1 MTAQKRGLGRGL
13 EALLVDVTTHVK
25 AKEAVQFPQTP
36 PNTRPALLDDH
47 AVIAA
52 IALIKAIQ
60 KENANLVKE
69 VEALKDLLDDFE
81 ALVQNL
87 NIDKPTL

>member
-13 EALLVDVTTHVK
+13 EALLVDVATPIR
-25 AKEAVQFPQTP
+25 AKEVVQLAHNQPSPT
-36 PNTRPALLDDH
+36 LLDDH

-52 IALIKAIQ
+52 ITLMKAIQ

-81 ALVQNL
+81 ALVQNF

>member
-13 EALLVDVTTHVK
+13 EALLVDVAKPARAKESVPTTHTTL
-25 AKEAVQFPQTP
+25 A
-36 PNTRPALLDDH
+36 DDH
-47 AVIAA
+47 AA
-52 IALIKAIQ
+52 IALMKAIQ
-60 KENANLVKE
+60 KENANLIKE

>member
-13 EALLVDVTTHVK
+13 EALLVDVTRPVT
-25 AKEAVQFPQTP
+25 AKEDATP
-36 PNTRPALLDDH
+36 PQVKLADDH
-47 AVIAA
+47 AVIAT
-52 IALIKAIQ
+52 IALMKAIQ

-69 VEALKDLLDDFE
+69 VEALKELLDDFE
-81 ALVQNL
+81 ALVQNF

>member
-13 EALLVDVTTHVK
+13 EALLVDVSTPIR
-25 AKEAVQFPQTP
+25 AKKEVVQLPQSEP
-36 PNTRPALLDDH
+36 SPALADDH
-47 AVIAA
+47 TVITAV
-52 IALIKAIQ
+52 ALIKAIQ

-81 ALVQNL
+81 ALVRNL
-87 NIDKPTL
+87 NVDRP

>member
-13 EALLVDVTTHVK
+13 EALLVDV
-25 AKEAVQFPQTP
+25 AKPVRTNEVAPL
-36 PNTRPALLDDH
+36 PAKLSDDH
-47 AVIAA
+47 TVIAT
-52 IALIKAIQ
+52 IALMKAIQ

-81 ALVQNL
+81 VLVRNL
-87 NIDKPTL
+87 NVDKP

>member
-13 EALLVDVTTHVK
+13 EALLVDVSAPVSSIAPR
-25 AKEAVQFPQTP
+25 AKTQPSDDEAIISAV
-36 PNTRPALLDDH
+36 ALM
-47 AVIAA
+47 
-52 IALIKAIQ
+52 KAIQ
-60 KENANLVKE
+60 KENANLIKE
-69 VEALKDLLDDFE
+69 VEALKELLEDFE

>member
-13 EALLVDVTTHVK
+13 EALLVDVSTPNKVK
-25 AKEAVQFPQTP
+25 ESIQLPVRTKLSDE
-36 PNTRPALLDDH
+36 N
-47 AVIAA
+47 AA
-52 IALIKAIQ
+52 ISTIALMKAIQ

-81 ALVQNL
+81 ALVRNL
-87 NIDKPTL
+87 NVDKY

>member
-13 EALLVDVTTHVK
+13 EALLVDVAPPIRVK
-25 AKEAVQFPQTP
+25 EVVQLAHSPSPT
-36 PNTRPALLDDH
+36 LLDDQ
-47 AVIAA
+47 AVITA
-52 IALIKAIQ
+52 IALMKAIQ

>member
-13 EALLVDVTTHVK
+13 EALLVDVATPIR
-25 AKEAVQFPQTP
+25 AKEVVQLAQSQPSPT
-36 PNTRPALLDDH
+36 LLDDQ

-52 IALIKAIQ
+52 VALIKAIQ
-60 KENANLVKE
+60 KENANLIKE

>member
-25 AKEAVQFPQTP
+25 AREEAQLPQTQSTTP
-36 PNTRPALLDDH
+36 ELSDDH

-52 IALIKAIQ
+52 IALMKAIQ

-69 VEALKDLLDDFE
+69 VEALKELLDDFE